1 MTLLL
6 FSKCTRHSSFCRT
19 TIQRFLSARAEP
31 AIKERV
37 LPSQPFSQHIADS
50 NVIGLVNPQFMNKM
64 RTRFPVM
71 WALSTTSSLGSI
83 LLAFYLD
90 HDLYPLLVIPVLIF
104 ANFTALL
111 MVGMM
116 WYSARSIGKL
126 SLNDGGTTV
135 TLSHLTMAGKRIDK
149 EVPVKELGQM
159 TRFNH
164 RQQIGKELY
173 FINWT
178 DFKVN
183 DQLWN
188 AVLPTQKPRVL
199 IPDRARRG

>member
-1 MTLLL
+1 MALLIL
-6 FSKCTRHSSFCRT
+6 SKCTRHRSVCCT
-19 TIQRFLSARAEP
+19 TITRFLSARPEP
-31 AIKERV
+31 AIQEQA
-37 LPSQPFSQHIADS
+37 LPSQPFSQHIADT

-71 WALSTTSSLGSI
+71 WALAGTSSISSVLFA
-83 LLAFYLD
+83 LFLD
-90 HDLYPLLVIPVLIF
+90 HDLYALLVVPTLVF

-116 WYSARSIGKL
+116 WYNARSIGKL

-135 TLSHLTMAGKRIDK
+135 TLSHLTLTGRRVDK
-149 EVPVKELGQM
+149 VVPVKDLGQM

-164 RQQIGKELY
+164 RQQIGEELY

-199 IPDRARRG
+199 IPDRAKRG